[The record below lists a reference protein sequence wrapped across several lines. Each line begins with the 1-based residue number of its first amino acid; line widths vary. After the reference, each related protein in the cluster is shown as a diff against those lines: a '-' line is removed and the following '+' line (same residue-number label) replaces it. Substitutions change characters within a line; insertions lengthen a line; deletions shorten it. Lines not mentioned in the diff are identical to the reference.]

1 MDQRLQQALEFS
13 NYRLTLNSQLQKL
26 KLKTENL
33 LIFAKNGGTF
43 NVDQILICFLSFLKN
58 SGQSSAN
65 LLDNKNNPIH
75 IEDVEE
81 FLENITTRYFE
92 VTNDYLRE
100 YQKIKKARNV
110 KSLIDLQESE

>member
-1 MDQRLQQALEFS
+1 MDNRLTQALEFS

-26 KLKTENL
+26 KLRTENL
-33 LIFAKNGGTF
+33 LIFAKNGGMF
-43 NVDQILICFLSFLKN
+43 NVDQTLICFLSYLKSN
-58 SGQSSAN
+58 GQESAN

-75 IEDVEE
+75 IENVDE
-81 FLENITTRYFE
+81 FLSDITTRYFE

-110 KSLIDLQESE
+110 KSIVNLQDE